1 MRLPTKIIENTK
13 STEKQASIF
22 LYSNQIIIDGFHSDF
37 YSLSLL
43 DLTGRTVH
51 RWQVEPKDGD
61 KIILPLPEGLP
72 NGVYLLRA
80 GSGKIVG
87 KVVLVR

>member
-1 MRLPTKIIENTK
+1 MGDKRELSIIFCAIYILGLRAIILIQSLVIK
-13 STEKQASIF
+13 ST
-22 LYSNQIIIDGFHSDF
+22 
-37 YSLSLL
+37 LL
-43 DLTGRTVH
+43 FPTVH

-72 NGVYLLRA
+72 NGVYLLRT
-80 GSGKIVG
+80 GGGKIVG